1 MIFGWTN
8 SDAVNIVV
16 DRVRLDQLHTLV
28 THELGH
34 AAGLGWPFC
43 FESNSKCH
51 HSPDPDAVMSAA
63 FSGAPSFTPSDL
75 AFCRAS
81 CLCP

>member
-1 MIFGWTN
+1 MGWTTGE
-8 SDAVNIVV
+8 AVNIVV
-16 DRVRLDQLHTLV
+16 DRVRLDQLHTLLA
-28 THELGH
+28 HELGH

-43 FESNSKCH
+43 FVGNAQCH
-51 HSPDPDAVMSAA
+51 HTPDKSSVMSAA
-63 FSGAPSFTPSDL
+63 FAGAPEFTLSDL